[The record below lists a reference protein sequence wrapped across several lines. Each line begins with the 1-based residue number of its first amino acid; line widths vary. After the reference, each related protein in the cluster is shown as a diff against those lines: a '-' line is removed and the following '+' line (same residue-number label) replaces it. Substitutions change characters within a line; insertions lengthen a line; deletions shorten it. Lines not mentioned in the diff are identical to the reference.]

1 MPLVR
6 AVVLLL
12 LLVAG
17 ASFAA
22 YAFTGNPRYK
32 RFGLKVLLGT
42 LGAALLFFA
51 ALFVQRL
58 LA

>member
-12 LLVAG
+12 LVVAG
-17 ASFAA
+17 AAFAA

-32 RFGLKVLLGT
+32 RFGLKILTWT

>member
-12 LLVAG
+12 LVAAG
-17 ASFAA
+17 VSFAA

-32 RFGLKVLLGT
+32 RFGLVILKWT
-42 LGAALLFFA
+42 LGAALVFFG